1 MLDKFPSSL
10 ACGWDLRRWAS
21 NILQSDGVCLPRAQI
36 DMARLL
42 ASGQGAGQ
50 EGADGQPRK
59 RGRGRP
65 LGSKTKVWGSFSHQA
80 STGT

>member
-1 MLDKFPSSL
+1 M
-10 ACGWDLRRWAS
+10 A
-21 NILQSDGVCLPRAQI
+21 CLPRAQI

-50 EGADGQPRK
+50 DGEDGQPRK

-65 LGSKTKVWGSFSHQA
+65 LGSKTKV
-80 STGT
+80 